1 MDWVGLV
8 SWVGYR
14 SLRDMS
20 EVFSTSLNMYLH
32 VLRYKRLPASTS
44 KQPRKN
50 REEEKTEKIKST
62 ASNSWYHNDP
72 RGARKK

>member
-32 VLRYKRLPASTS
+32 VLRNKRLPASTS
-44 KQPRKN
+44 KQPRKI
-50 REEEKTEKIKST
+50 EKKKQQ
-62 ASNSWYHNDP
+62 
-72 RGARKK
+72 RK